1 MEPQHDFIVSLSLL
15 RQFDIQFAKSS
26 VLMTGLEFEDFVEY
40 VDNEPLQTL
49 YTEGF
54 VDRCNDVLLAASGL
68 RQIEDRQQSMGVSGI
83 ERYNQSE
90 DAIDDIDELLLAASQ
105 QFELQNKGHRS
116 SLLQQ
121 DSGEYTTF
129 ADEIDGK
136 LLLAASQQLENQFCG
151 LQPVPV
157 QPEAICEGL
166 KLESDRDVSSTPPC
180 NQFALLSSFSDIER
194 VKESRIPSK
203 TKANTAYN

>member
-1 MEPQHDFIVSLSLL
+1 MT
-15 RQFDIQFAKSS
+15 
-26 VLMTGLEFEDFVEY
+26 TGLEFEDFVEY
-40 VDNEPLQTL
+40 VDKPLQTL

-54 VDRCNDVLLAASGL
+54 IDRCDDVLLAASGL
-68 RQIEDRQQSMGVSGI
+68 WQIEGRQQSMSVSGI
-83 ERYNQSE
+83 EHDNHSE

-121 DSGEYTTF
+121 DSGECTTF
-129 ADEIDGK
+129 ADEIDDK

-157 QPEAICEGL
+157 
-166 KLESDRDVSSTPPC
+166 
-180 NQFALLSSFSDIER
+180 
-194 VKESRIPSK
+194 
-203 TKANTAYN
+203 

>member
-1 MEPQHDFIVSLSLL
+1 MEPQRDFIVSPSLL
-15 RQFDIQFAKSS
+15 RQFDIQFAKSR
-26 VLMTGLEFEDFVEY
+26 VLTTGLEFENFVEY
-40 VDNEPLQTL
+40 VDKPLQTL

-54 VDRCNDVLLAASGL
+54 VDH
-68 RQIEDRQQSMGVSGI
+68 
-83 ERYNQSE
+83 SE

-105 QFELQNKGHRS
+105 QFELENKSHQS

-121 DSGEYTTF
+121 DSGECATF
-129 ADEIDGK
+129 ADEIDDK

-166 KLESDRDVSSTPPC
+166 KLESDGDVSSTLPC
-180 NQFALLSSFSDIER
+180 NRFASLSSFSDIER
-194 VKESRIPSK
+194 VKEYWIPSK
-203 TKANTAYN
+203 YCLGN